1 MAREPL
7 PRTEVG
13 KLLQWHPWL
22 SRLAPCLWE
31 ARLIKGREFDPRQ
44 CHLFLIFYVFLNSGR
59 RPGWPLL
66 PWLAT
71 GMYWGAGPKGP
82 RPPAGTPALP
92 SHEQRG

>member
-44 CHLFLIFYVFLNSGR
+44 CHLFFIFYVFFEL
-59 RPGWPLL
+59 RPP
-66 PWLAT
+66 PWLAAAAL
-71 GMYWGAGPKGP
+71 AGHRYVLGGGP
-82 RPPAGTPALP
+82 EGPPASGRHARPA
-92 SHEQRG
+92 